1 MTENNPED
9 IKVSNLLVL
18 RTSALISAEFHDLQ
32 SFTPTFLVTNS
43 IVPDDWSCTH
53 YRRLPRRVEV
63 NFGHGFVTWRMTE
76 GELRIEMFPEVS
88 WGMVMAREI
97 PQLVPYFARQFLASV
112 PQIAAPDIS
121 FHWEIAV
128 SQPEPGQWIRDRFGP
143 RVLPHGY
150 EISDVSASF
159 VSNKDDIQVRVD
171 VELGEDDEDESK
183 PSPIILDCFGTPNS
197 DLGRSELESETE
209 RWLDYAEAVRE
220 VLAALLEE
228 RT

>member
-1 MTENNPED
+1 MTENNPEE
-9 IKVSNLLVL
+9 INVSNLLIL
-18 RTSALISAEFHDLQ
+18 RASALISASFHDLQ
-32 SFTPTFLVTNS
+32 NFTPAFLVANS
-43 IVPDDWSCTH
+43 VVPGDWSCTH
-53 YRRLPRRVEV
+53 YRRLSRRVEI
-63 NFGHGFVTWRMTE
+63 NFDSGFVEWHMSER
-76 GELRIEMFPEVS
+76 ELRIEMFPEVN
-88 WGMVMAREI
+88 WDKVMTGDI
-97 PQLVPYFARQFLASV
+97 PQLIPHFARQFLASV

-128 SQPEPGQWIRDRFGP
+128 SQPEPSQWIRDRFGP

-150 EISDVSASF
+150 EISDISASF

-171 VELGEDDEDESK
+171 VELGEDDDESK

-197 DLGRSELESETE
+197 ELGRSELESETE
-209 RWLDYAEAVRE
+209 RWPDYAEGVRE